1 MKRAMKWLAA
11 IVATVIVLGVA
22 GDFALTAWIAHK
34 KNEEAHSMHEGHVI
48 VDAIKAH
55 DPSINATWT
64 TDERGQPDVVI
75 RNVFDSDK
83 QDAIIAWAKAVKSQ
97 GLVQRR
103 IVMDFQ
109 KETPNSHIDDTILR
123 TIEF

>member
-1 MKRAMKWLAA
+1 MIPQSMPHGR
-11 IVATVIVLGVA
+11 
-22 GDFALTAWIAHK
+22 LT
-34 KNEEAHSMHEGHVI
+34 S
-48 VDAIKAH
+48 
-55 DPSINATWT
+55 
-64 TDERGQPDVVI
+64 GQPDVVI

-83 QDAIIAWAKAVKSQ
+83 QEAIIAWAKAVKSQ

-103 IVMDFQ
+103 IVIDFQ